1 MRRLLFVAVTA
12 GALVLMAGHADA
24 VTVSFFDDDSASTP
38 VVVVD
43 VTGSPAA
50 SAISIGPGELAT
62 VHLTG
67 VFLAST
73 APASFTLGLTELP
86 ALTDIS
92 DTITVSK
99 TAAGIDV
106 VFRSDPF
113 PTPIPTCA
121 TVDACQPEFNP
132 GTTIPPNPFLTRPL
146 FSSTGVSLD
155 QSLIINATSD
165 AEAVPEPT
173 TLLLLGS
180 GLVGVGALR
189 YTKSRGR

>member
-1 MRRLLFVAVTA
+1 MRRLLFVADTA

-38 VVVVD
+38 FFVVVD

-50 SAISIGPGELAT
+50 FSTSTGPGELAT

-99 TAAGIDV
+99 TAAGMDV

-121 TVDACQPEFNP
+121 TVDACQSEFNP

-155 QSLIINATSD
+155 QLLIITA
-165 AEAVPEPT
+165 
-173 TLLLLGS
+173 
-180 GLVGVGALR
+180 
-189 YTKSRGR
+189 